1 MCIVVILLLCCCVLL
16 CIAVYCCVLLCV
28 VLYCCVLLFIFVI
41 LLCIVVYICYIVVYC
56 CVLHSCPLLLVT
68 LLTGLAQFGSGRY
81 WVVSECCLDI
91 LEGVWKEYQMCL
103 ESACKVSGSCKKD
116 FLSQKLTNVKKKKG
130 LFGPKNQAGAELK
143 QKKRIF

>member
-1 MCIVVILLLCCCVLL
+1 MECIVVHCCYIVVMLL
-16 CIAVYCCVLLCV
+16 CIVVYCCVLLCIV
-28 VLYCCVLLFIFVI
+28 VYCSV

-103 ESACKVSGSCKKD
+103 ESTCKVSGSCKKD
-116 FLSQKLTNVKKKKG
+116 FLSQKLTNVKQKKG

>member
-1 MCIVVILLLCCCVLL
+1 MG
-16 CIAVYCCVLLCV
+16 
-28 VLYCCVLLFIFVI
+28 I

-56 CVLHSCPLLLVT
+56 CVLHSSPLLLVT

-103 ESACKVSGSCKKD
+103 ESACKVSGSCQKD
-116 FLSQKLTNVKKKKG
+116 FLSQKLTNVKKKDFLGQKTKLG
-130 LFGPKNQAGAELK
+130 LSLSRKNGFFKQKVNQFSKK
-143 QKKRIF
+143 QKKSFWGKKRQKKKKKKKKKKS